1 MLGFNVTTKGRQLL
15 FQSYKSRERRNLG
28 RKEVGKIPQFVRFS
42 TIKYRFLGLK
52 PQYRNPFQG
61 GALIRK
67 PVFYTNFQT

>member
-1 MLGFNVTTKGRQLL
+1 MLQQRAGNYYSKAINQGKGVIWV
-15 FQSYKSRERRNLG
+15 E
-28 RKEVGKIPQFVRFS
+28 KEVGKIPQFVRFS